1 MTLFFLSDK
10 DGNSSRIVAALS
22 VSHSPDGV
30 TVTPSSL
37 YLYANLGGLWLFTI
51 MLFFLLDKDGNSS

>member
-1 MTLFFLSDK
+1 MTLFFLLDK

-37 YLYANLGGLWLFTI
+37 YLYVNLGVYGY
-51 MLFFLLDKDGNSS
+51 LL